1 MGVACAADAAAAGWL
16 QAALVRHCG
25 SLAALPTAA
34 WFVDR
39 TMLRNLGVGGGA
51 DDDPALGCP
60 VEYINLK
67 VGQGG

>member
-1 MGVACAADAAAAGWL
+1 
-16 QAALVRHCG
+16 
-25 SLAALPTAA
+25 
-34 WFVDR
+34 
-39 TMLRNLGVGGGA
+39 MLRNLGVGGGA